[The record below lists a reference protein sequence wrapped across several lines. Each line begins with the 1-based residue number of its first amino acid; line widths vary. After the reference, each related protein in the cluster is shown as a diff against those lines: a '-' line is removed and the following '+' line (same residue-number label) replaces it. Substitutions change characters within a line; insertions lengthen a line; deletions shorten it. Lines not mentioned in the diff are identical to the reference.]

1 MIQKIVISLTIF
13 LSFSQDRTLTLQV
26 LSTYESMLLNTFREE
41 MAVFRVIGKMLFC
54 VLVHLME

>member
-1 MIQKIVISLTIF
+1 MIQKIVISLKTF

-41 MAVFRVIGKMLFC
+41 MAVFHVIGKMLFC
-54 VLVHLME
+54 ALVHLME